1 MPWQEFTE
9 LSAHAAIKGS
19 GFLLEEE
26 VQQIGSGGIT
36 PTAAQAPGI
45 TQKYRSKQCHG
56 NSERKMEF
64 QEDLGIEPSLEL
76 MMAHSYSLQHRAAAL
91 WGLQGFFGVCRGSLG
106 FSGVIWGFAGFLW
119 GFQWFFGICRGSL
132 GFAGVHW
139 QLSPWIKASAH
150 PCCPEGTGQVLAVPP
165 PQFRYKTAPG
175 NNHTNLTSFP
185 SSFLPPQ

>member
-45 TQKYRSKQCHG
+45 TQKYRSKQCHR

-64 QEDLGIEPSLEL
+64 QEDLGREPSLEL
-76 MMAHSYSLQHRAAAL
+76 MMAHSYSLQRRAAAL
-91 WGLQGFFGVCRGSLG
+91 WGFQGFFGVFR
-106 FSGVIWGFAGFLW
+106 A
-119 GFQWFFGICRGSL
+119 SL
-132 GFAGVHW
+132 GFAGVLWGSQGFTGSCPPGSKPVPIPAALRGQGRSW
-139 QLSPWIKASAH
+139 QCPHPNSGIKQPLETTTPISLLSPRVFSLPSEEQAAA
-150 PCCPEGTGQVLAVPP
+150 EGW
-165 PQFRYKTAPG
+165 
-175 NNHTNLTSFP
+175 
-185 SSFLPPQ
+185 